1 MKNLKS
7 TFYEDKEMQDIKKKY
22 YSTKGNLIISILILI
37 EHNCI
42 FSQLSSVQKGEM
54 LVEHPASGASKS
66 HSQ

>member
-1 MKNLKS
+1 
-7 TFYEDKEMQDIKKKY
+7 MQDTMKKNYPK
-22 YSTKGNLIISILILI
+22 KGNLIISILILI

-42 FSQLSSVQKGEM
+42 FSRLSSVQKGEM